1 MKSMFMKNCKITR
14 PCGVQWNHK
23 KKQQEMRLT
32 DFQIVNAL
40 NFIHC
45 RLVS

>member
-1 MKSMFMKNCKITR
+1 MKNCKITR
-14 PCGVQWNHK
+14 PYGVQWNQ

-40 NFIHC
+40 NFIHWYHDTK
-45 RLVS
+45 

>member
-1 MKSMFMKNCKITR
+1 MVYSRT
-14 PCGVQWNHK
+14 K

-40 NFIHC
+40 NFIHIGIMIQNSKVEC
-45 RLVS
+45 LCKKGPS

>member
-1 MKSMFMKNCKITR
+1 MWCTME
-14 PCGVQWNHK
+14 PQ